1 MFIGAIPQMSVFF
14 KIKLDLLC
22 LVLCSLEN
30 KWEHKRTHTHTHT
43 HRGDCMLTI
52 YFYVTSDWVDNTC
65 LIMLQNIGSFPQK
78 QSLRQ
83 TLACKLFIQR
93 CDLKRQKLEASWK
106 EERTGKSQHKDALL
120 SWPLLYKTGCGIMC
134 DAHVVHQGGKPWW
147 TGAGP
152 GVSGLGGCA
161 CGLWWAPASFSL
173 LPGAPVGLWLTL
185 SVLLLMKRKIPK
197 KILFP

>member
-1 MFIGAIPQMSVFF
+1 
-14 KIKLDLLC
+14 
-22 LVLCSLEN
+22 
-30 KWEHKRTHTHTHT
+30 
-43 HRGDCMLTI
+43 MLTI

-134 DAHVVHQGGKPWW
+134 DAHVVHQGGRDKALLHQLLLPI
-147 TGAGP
+147 
-152 GVSGLGGCA
+152 GLELPHPHAWEPSNFWRTSTLQQRKRCTMGSM
-161 CGLWWAPASFSL
+161 APAWELYPWHCWKSL
-173 LPGAPVGLWLTL
+173 LTWSPQEWLE
-185 SVLLLMKRKIPK
+185 
-197 KILFP
+197 